1 MYGVVYMKKWLKW
14 IVLGIFITAGAWAA
28 VIAPQATL
36 NMLPEVETTFPAKQ
50 SYREVVRGAGIIYNS
65 GERYFL
71 TAAVRERDINA
82 VRTGQPAELS
92 GAAIGDG
99 VYEATVYR
107 IADVARQIEAY
118 GVTETVV
125 DVILELTNPDDF
137 LRSGYTAEAVI
148 SVGELR
154 ELVLI
159 PYEAINQDERGEY
172 VLVLVGN
179 TAVRRDIITGLELAA
194 GTELILG
201 IRETDEL
208 ILKPEKYSENMLVKA
223 MEN

>member
-1 MYGVVYMKKWLKW
+1 MKKWLKW
-14 IVLGIFITAGAWAA
+14 AFLSIFITLGAWAA

-82 VRTGQPAELS
+82 VRAGQPAELY
-92 GAAIGDG
+92 GAAIGEA
-99 VYEATVYR
+99 VYEAEVYR

-125 DVILELTNPDDF
+125 DVVLELTNPDEF

-148 SVGELR
+148 SVGEPR
-154 ELVLI
+154 ELVLV

-179 TAVRRDIITGLELAA
+179 TAVRRDIITGIELAA
-194 GTELILG
+194 GTELIAG
-201 IRETDEL
+201 IRESDEL
-208 ILKPEKYSENMLVKA
+208 ILKPEKFSENMLVKSIS
-223 MEN
+223 